1 LVVIAPYHRAMPL
14 ESTRRLRASRFL
26 APVLVGVIA
35 VLALGGCARRFD
47 PSGPCSADG
56 TASGAYPELE
66 AAVPKTFRG
75 AGPAQLDSGRFCSA
89 EALATLAGHG
99 MSELRFAGGT
109 WSTGT
114 DSGVSLAVFVDPAE
128 PTLQTDW
135 LADFYETGARSGKN
149 VQSVN
154 RSTYLSGGLASGVRI
169 DVLNGESFQTV
180 ILWSQA
186 GRVAVALI
194 ADFIREIKTREAHD
208 AVVNEAVAAFGS

>member
-1 LVVIAPYHRAMPL
+1 MPL
-14 ESTRRLRASRFL
+14 ESTRRFRASRFL

-47 PSGPCSADG
+47 PSGPCSGDG

-75 AGPAQLDSGRFCSA
+75 VGPGQLDSGRFCTA
-89 EALATLAGHG
+89 DALAKLAGH
-99 MSELRFAGGT
+99 SVKELRFAGGT

-128 PTLQTDW
+128 PPLQADW

-149 VQSVN
+149 VQKVD
-154 RSTYLSGGLASGVRI
+154 RSTYVSGELASGVRI

-180 ILWSQA
+180 VVWSQE
-186 GRVAVALI
+186 GRVVVALI
-194 ADFIREIKTREAHD
+194 ADFIREIKNREAHD